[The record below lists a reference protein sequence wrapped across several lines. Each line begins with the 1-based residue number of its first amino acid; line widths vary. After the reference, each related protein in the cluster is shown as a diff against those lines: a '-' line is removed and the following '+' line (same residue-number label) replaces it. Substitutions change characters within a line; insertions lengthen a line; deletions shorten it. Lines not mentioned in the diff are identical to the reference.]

1 MATLTE
7 ANETERESKR
17 KRERGVECA
26 CIGIAGRGRAQ
37 QRQRRTKQERSTC
50 YPLIVLSLFHPSALL
65 FPPHCQQLA
74 LLLHFVS
81 ASVCLSCLFCFD
93 PLILSGCLAGIR
105 IRNSQF
111 AFVALFLLLFLF
123 PLPLH
128 AVRPPQTDRQQE
140 GGRERAMLL
149 PCRRI
154 RILCLSRLSF
164 HAPSSLSFSGF
175 VYKHLMDH

>member
-1 MATLTE
+1 MAEHRPQPAATATH
-7 ANETERESKR
+7 ET
-17 KRERGVECA
+17 GAQYVLPPDCA
-26 CIGIAGRGRAQ
+26 
-37 QRQRRTKQERSTC
+37 
-50 YPLIVLSLFHPSALL
+50 LPSALP
-65 FPPHCQQLA
+65 FPPHCHQLA

-128 AVRPPQTDRQQE
+128 AVRPPQTDRQRKRGR
-140 GGRERAMLL
+140 GGERGLCYCHVVVFAFSVCLVSRSTL
-149 PCRRI
+149 HHHCR
-154 RILCLSRLSF
+154 
-164 HAPSSLSFSGF
+164 SLALFTSI
-175 VYKHLMDH
+175 